1 MKSKVSRGKEI
12 TEIRVGLNEIE
23 KKEKNEI
30 KNRSFEKIN
39 KIDRTLARLRK
50 KKKKKREGSGK

>member
-50 KKKKKREGSGK
+50 KKKKREGSGK

>member
-50 KKKKKREGSGK
+50 KERRLR